1 VPRAHVINN
10 WNNLNHEDIGIIVRM
25 QEGRHSDGFDGGVL
39 SPCWD
44 PTQQYFARLPSNS
57 IAAKSNRNRESCFTT
72 RRIEFS
78 TVPIGHYS
86 AAPLWR

>member
-10 WNNLNHEDIGIIVRM
+10 WNNLNHEDIGIIERM

-57 IAAKSNRNRESCFTT
+57 IAAKSNRNRES
-72 RRIEFS
+72 
-78 TVPIGHYS
+78 
-86 AAPLWR
+86 